1 MLDLKLGRYCEESYI
16 LNVANNG
23 RLQNYFNHIQSPPKL
38 LCQYELCSQK
48 KKIISEQKL
57 SNLLRNITNSFISYY
72 PDQCVV
78 KTTSHQSITTVAS
91 VTRVQHLNC
100 HKHRTKACC
109 PLKASEHTRGTREEN
124 RDKKRNQIT
133 NGVRGLQ
140 EKESLLQRLK
150 FKKKKGGGRSSIMQE
165 VGQHKFGGEGNAI
178 LFLLLNCN
186 ICIAWMRKSTE
197 AEKRTWKRTA
207 GKCSVETLSTG
218 TKHWEI
224 LLQTAKIYL
233 TPLLGERYEGNEWDW
248 RIKTQNW
255 CQRINSSK
263 HLKER
268 QTLTWQLPDKN
279 DTLKKKKNPS
289 RHDIPQSAD
298 SLVPDLK
305 LHLTS
310 TAELER
316 ASYPHKA
323 GDSKSGSGT
332 SISDILNPWHH
343 CSVKCYQP
351 DLLRGRN
358 VKKN

>member
-1 MLDLKLGRYCEESYI
+1 M
-16 LNVANNG
+16 ANNG
-23 RLQNYFNHIQSPPKL
+23 RFQNYFNHIQSPSKL

-100 HKHRTKACC
+100 QLKLAVHSGPANIQEELGKKTETKKGIR
-109 PLKASEHTRGTREEN
+109 LLMELEDYRKKKAYC
-124 RDKKRNQIT
+124 RDWN
-133 NGVRGLQ
+133 
-140 EKESLLQRLK
+140 
-150 FKKKKGGGRSSIMQE
+150 FKKKGGGGRSAIMQE

-218 TKHWEI
+218 TKRWEI

-233 TPLLGERYEGNEWDW
+233 TPLLGERYEGNEWDR

-279 DTLKKKKNPS
+279 DTLKKKKTKPAGMIYPRVQTVS
-289 RHDIPQSAD
+289 S
-298 SLVPDLK
+298 
-305 LHLTS
+305 LTS
-310 TAELER
+310 SPIWHLLLNWREPAIHTKLETQRAGVVWVYLTSWTLGTTAQSNVINL
-316 ASYPHKA
+316 
-323 GDSKSGSGT
+323 
-332 SISDILNPWHH
+332 ISLG
-343 CSVKCYQP
+343 VEM
-351 DLLRGRN
+351 
-358 VKKN
+358 